1 MTKKWKD
8 AYKQI
13 ALGSLLLLVLVIIP
27 LIMVG
32 RYAHPCADDFS
43 YGYYPHVVFK
53 ETKSLSQTLH
63 WAFYQVRA
71 TYDTWQGTFSSVFF
85 MALSPAVWG
94 EEFYFLTPLIM
105 IFMIVF
111 SHFYLLRKVIVGLL
125 SGSKSIWIIVS
136 SIVSFLMIETMVAP
150 VEGIFWYNSAVH
162 YVFMHSCMLL
172 LLGTLVGMLYAK
184 ERGKKI
190 LLCVLACVTAIMCG
204 GANYPT
210 ALLGIV
216 CTAGVVG
223 GMVWT
228 KKRVIGIAPL
238 AVYVVAFYLNVSAYG
253 NKIRQEN
260 FTQTKPVEAVVN
272 SFAELA
278 ACAGGWFTLQLLL
291 FMILLIPFLWKLT
304 ETKECRFRLPAIV
317 TLITIC
323 TNACMLTPGLY
334 AMGEGGPGRTM
345 NIVKMWFILMLVVNE
360 TYWMGYF
367 RKRLTQRRW
376 KKLPDIRLWTMGVLA
391 VIFIAFIANAERCLL
406 DYSSYAAY
414 VSLKTGEAK
423 QYHEEYM
430 KRVELLTGES
440 ESVELL
446 PFSQKPYLL
455 YFDDITSNKG
465 DWRNSLV
472 ANWYNKESVC
482 LKGQD

>member
-204 GANYPT
+204 GGKLSYSVIRNSMYS
-210 ALLGIV
+210 GGSGRYGV
-216 CTAGVVG
+216 DEKAGN
-223 GMVWT
+223 
-228 KKRVIGIAPL
+228 R
-238 AVYVVAFYLNVSAYG
+238 
-253 NKIRQEN
+253 
-260 FTQTKPVEAVVN
+260 
-272 SFAELA
+272 
-278 ACAGGWFTLQLLL
+278 
-291 FMILLIPFLWKLT
+291 
-304 ETKECRFRLPAIV
+304 
-317 TLITIC
+317 
-323 TNACMLTPGLY
+323 
-334 AMGEGGPGRTM
+334 
-345 NIVKMWFILMLVVNE
+345 
-360 TYWMGYF
+360 
-367 RKRLTQRRW
+367 
-376 KKLPDIRLWTMGVLA
+376 
-391 VIFIAFIANAERCLL
+391 
-406 DYSSYAAY
+406 YSS
-414 VSLKTGEAK
+414 VSGICGSILPE
-423 QYHEEYM
+423 
-430 KRVELLTGES
+430 RVCIW
-440 ESVELL
+440 
-446 PFSQKPYLL
+446 K
-455 YFDDITSNKG
+455 
-465 DWRNSLV
+465 
-472 ANWYNKESVC
+472 
-482 LKGQD
+482 

>member
-1 MTKKWKD
+1 MVKKWKD
-8 AYKQI
+8 AYRQI
-13 ALGSLLLLVLVIIP
+13 ALGSLLLLVVAIIP
-27 LIMVG
+27 LVILG
-32 RYAHPCADDFS
+32 GYAHPCADDFS
-43 YGYYPHVVFK
+43 YGYYPHVVFDA
-53 ETKSLSQTLH
+53 TKSLSQALH
-63 WAFYQVRA
+63 MAFYQVRA
-71 TYDTWQGTFSSVFF
+71 TYDTWQGTFSSVFL
-85 MALSPAVWG
+85 MALTPAVWG
-94 EEFYFLTPLIM
+94 EGFYFLTPVIM
-105 IFMIVF
+105 ICMIVF

-125 SGSKSIWIIVS
+125 NGSESIWIIVS

-172 LLGTLVGMLYAK
+172 LLGALVGIAISK
-184 ERGKKI
+184 RSGKRI
-190 LLCVLACVTAIMCG
+190 LLCAYACAAAIMCG

-216 CTAGVVG
+216 CTTGIVG
-223 GMVWT
+223 GMVWK
-228 KKRVIGIAPL
+228 KKRIIAIVPL
-238 AVYVVAFYLNVSAYG
+238 SIYAVAFYLNVSAYG

-260 FTQTKPVEAVVN
+260 FTQTSPIRAVVN
-272 SFAELA
+272 SFTELA
-278 ACAGGWFTLQLLL
+278 ARAGEWFTLQLLL

-304 ETKECRFRLPAIV
+304 ETEECRFRLPAIV

-334 AMGEGGPGRTM
+334 AMGVGGPGRTM
-345 NIVKMWFILMLVVNE
+345 NIVKMWFILMLIVNE

-367 RKRLTQRRW
+367 RKALTQREW
-376 KKLPDIRLWTMGVLA
+376 KKLPDVRLRTLGVLV
-391 VIFIAFIANAERCLL
+391 VIFIEFVANADRCLL

-430 KRVELLTGES
+430 ERVELLTGEN

-482 LKGQD
+482 LKEPY